1 MYPYLQSTGTLR
13 HSQALPTHVG
23 PPVVRDEPGHQRWTS
38 QLRIGELEGV
48 SQLQDDVVAHVIPQV
63 GSKYVAI

>member
-1 MYPYLQSTGTLR
+1 MIPYVSILAVHR
-13 HSQALPTHVG
+13 FSQALPTHVG